1 MPGVLSLR
9 YAATFLCHDR
19 YFSRPKAET
28 DLRSIAS
35 HCVSNEDDDSFS
47 RVVRTYTGVQN
58 QFRIIEPF
66 IEELHDIIES
76 TLGALADRKDYALS
90 GNSRSDY
97 ANYLHIKYIT
107 V

>member
-1 MPGVLSLR
+1 MPSVLSLR
-9 YAATFLCHDR
+9 HSSTFLCYDR

-35 HCVSNEDDDSFS
+35 YCVNNEDDDSFS
-47 RVVRTYTGVQN
+47 RIIKTHTGVQN

-66 IEELHDIIES
+66 IEELRDIIES
-76 TLGALADRKDYALS
+76 TLGALVDRKDYPLS

-97 ANYLHIKYIT
+97 ANYLYIKCIT